1 MTSYMEESEW
11 IEKVGNGDPVAFAEW
26 MDIYSCDIERFA
38 FQYGCSPEQ
47 AGEVAE
53 DTFRE
58 VVQQMKTYVNEDGV
72 QLELYKIAIKK
83 FSDFELIS
91 PIPSSILTFE
101 EDEQL
106 HHQIIQLTSEEKL
119 ALILSQFHGMNDEE
133 VALIIGIPVDDARRR
148 LTAAFDQLE
157 GGNLEKR
164 LGFLGKSYRR
174 IRSSFRKEMVFQ
186 GPVESLIEV
195 RIEKKSMT
203 KKALFSWIAGV
214 SLLIILLTI
223 SVVTSEE
230 YKRSSDEKYLAR
242 LKTSFENEMA
252 TKYMTLGL
260 VEPKGE
266 EQEFYSDMFG
276 YDERQQFEGVTKKIQ
291 EQLTNNE
298 KINRKNVQEQYGEIM
313 GNLEL
318 PSEMVAKLL
327 KKPLSDD
334 RASSEVFIK
343 AYINK
348 VNWISDLYRVA
359 LYEHKGVIIE
369 KVENGTIDVE
379 ELLQKKNTYP
389 EEIRTVL
396 GTMGDQNIGLVKES
410 EWDYFHPI
418 YLENEVGLAIRDSI
432 HEDFRGY
439 LTFLGTNPFNYL
451 AIQSGSTLQQTVD
464 YIVELENT
472 LLVDQQE
479 DQLYQNVL
487 GYYNN
492 VFYDRFIL
500 NEDGRLTGSDGKLK
514 KEYRLA
520 WEKLANTGENSPS
533 AYIMQQI
540 VKEME
545 ESDWETSDSLERLE
559 YHHLYDAVGFAK
571 RGDLQLFTLESVM
584 QESDNEVAVNNPEY
598 IQEVER
604 TYVKFTKGHRL
615 NALVGVKPVVI
626 LGVYLYA
633 NEQEDPKTMWH
644 LTNRESL
651 SLTLKE
657 YVTTWRKQEYQIEK
671 ADILVEEI
679 GSNVL
684 NGVPLTPISY
694 EYKADFVYDGWL
706 ILDEGTGAWLIETAP
721 KVIVKQ

>member
-1 MTSYMEESEW
+1 MEESEW
-11 IEKVGNGDPVAFAEW
+11 IEKVKNGDLVAFAEW

-38 FQYGCSPEQ
+38 FQYGYSPEQ

-53 DTFRE
+53 DAFRE
-58 VVQQMKTYVNEDGV
+58 IVQLMKTYVNEDSV
-72 QLELYKIAIKK
+72 QLDLYKVAIKK

-106 HHQIIQLTSEEKL
+106 HHQIVQLTSGEKL

-133 VALIIGIPVDDARRR
+133 VAAIIGIPVDDARRT
-148 LTAAFDQLE
+148 LTAAYHQLE

-164 LGFLGKSYRR
+164 LEFLDKSHRR
-174 IRSSFRKEMVFQ
+174 IRSVFRKEMVFQ
-186 GPVESLIEV
+186 DPVESLIGV

-266 EQEFYSDMFG
+266 EQEFYSNMFG

-313 GNLEL
+313 GNLEI

-327 KKPLSDD
+327 KKPLTDD
-334 RASSEVFIK
+334 RASSEAFIK
-343 AYINK
+343 AYITK
-348 VNWISDLYRVA
+348 INWISDLYRVA
-359 LYEHKGVIIE
+359 LYEHKGVITE
-369 KVENGTIDVE
+369 KLKNGTIDVE
-379 ELLQKKNTYP
+379 KLLLKKNTYP

-396 GTMGDQNIGLVKES
+396 GAMGDQNLGLVKDS
-410 EWDYFHPI
+410 EWDYFYPL

-439 LTFLGTNPFNYL
+439 MTFLETNPINYL
-451 AIQSGSTLQQTVD
+451 AIQSGSTLQQMVG

-479 DQLYQNVL
+479 DRSYQNIL
-487 GYYNN
+487 DYYNYL
-492 VFYDRFIL
+492 FYEGFIR

-520 WEKLANTGENSPS
+520 WEKLAITGGNSPL
-533 AYIMQQI
+533 AYIMQQV

-545 ESDWETSDSLERLE
+545 ESDWETSNSLARLE

-571 RGDLQLFTLESVM
+571 RGDLQLFTLESDV
-584 QESDNEVAVNNPEY
+584 QESGNEVAVNDPEY
-598 IQEVER
+598 IQEVET
-604 TYVKFTKGHRL
+604 TYVKFSKGHRL

-633 NEQEDPKTMWH
+633 NEQEDPKTMWY
-644 LTNRESL
+644 LSSRESL

-657 YVTTWRKQEYQIEK
+657 YVSTWKKQEYQIEK
-671 ADILVEEI
+671 ADILVTEI
-679 GSNVL
+679 GSNEL

-694 EYKADFVYDGWL
+694 KHEDDFVYDGWI
-706 ILDEGTGAWLIETAP
+706 ILDEGTGAWVIEAAP
-721 KVIVKQ
+721 KSVVKQ

>member
-1 MTSYMEESEW
+1 MGESEW
-11 IEKVGNGDPVAFAEW
+11 IEKVRNGDLVAFAEW
-26 MDIYSCDIERFA
+26 MDIYSCDIEQFA
-38 FQYGCSPEQ
+38 FQYGFSPEQ

-53 DTFRE
+53 ATFRDI
-58 VVQQMKTYVNEDGV
+58 VQLLKTDINEDSV

-91 PIPSSILTFE
+91 PIPSSILAFE

-106 HHQIIQLTSEEKL
+106 HHQIVQLRSEEKL

-133 VALIIGIPVDDARRR
+133 VAAIIGIPVDDARRT
-148 LTAAFDQLE
+148 LTAAYHQLE
-157 GGNLEKR
+157 GENLGNRLE
-164 LGFLGKSYRR
+164 FLGKSYRR

-186 GPVESLIEV
+186 GPVESLTEL
-195 RIEKKSMT
+195 RIEKKSIT

-214 SLLIILLTI
+214 VLLIILLTI

-230 YKRSSDEKYLAR
+230 YKKSFDEKYLAN

-252 TKYMTLGL
+252 TMFMTLGL

-266 EQEFYSDMFG
+266 EQEFYRDMFG
-276 YDERQQFEGVTKKIQ
+276 YDERQQFEQLTKILHK
-291 EQLTNNE
+291 QLTNNE
-298 KINRKNVQEQYGEIM
+298 KINRENVQKQYEEIM
-313 GNLEL
+313 GNLDI

-327 KKPLSDD
+327 KKPLTDD
-334 RASSEVFIK
+334 RASSEAFIK
-343 AYINK
+343 EYLNK
-348 VNWISDLYRVA
+348 INWISDLYSVS
-359 LYEHKGVIIE
+359 LYEHKGIITE
-369 KVENGTIDVE
+369 ELENGMIDVE
-379 ELLQKKNTYP
+379 ELLLKKNTYP

-396 GTMGDQNIGLVKES
+396 GAMGDQNIGLVKES
-410 EWDYFHPI
+410 ERDYFYPL
-418 YLENEVGLAIRDSI
+418 YLENEVGIAIRDSI

-439 LTFLGTNPFNYL
+439 LTFLETNPFNYM
-451 AIQSGSTLQQTVD
+451 AIQSEFTLQQIAD
-464 YIVELENT
+464 YLVELENT

-479 DQLYQNVL
+479 DRLYQNVMSF
-487 GYYNN
+487 YSHI
-492 VFYDRFIL
+492 FYDRFIL

-520 WEKLANTGENSPS
+520 WEKLANSGENSPL

-545 ESDWETSDSLERLE
+545 ESDWETSAILDRLE

-571 RGDLQLFTLESVM
+571 REDLQLFTLESVM
-584 QESDNEVAVNNPEY
+584 QESGNEVAINNPEY
-598 IQEVER
+598 IQEVET
-604 TYVKFTKGHRL
+604 TYVKFTKGHGL
-615 NALVGVKPVVI
+615 NALVDVKPVVI

-633 NEQEDPKTMWH
+633 NEQQDPKTMWH

-694 EYKADFVYDGWL
+694 EYEGDFVYDGWL
-706 ILDEGTGAWLIETAP
+706 ILDEETGAWLIETAP

>member
-1 MTSYMEESEW
+1 MGESGRVK
-11 IEKVGNGDPVAFAEW
+11 KVKNGDFVAFAEW

-38 FQYGCSPEQ
+38 FQYGYSPGQ

-58 VVQQMKTYVNEDGV
+58 IVQLMKTHVNEDSV
-72 QLELYKIAIKK
+72 QLDLYKIAIKK
-83 FSDFELIS
+83 ISSFGLIS
-91 PIPSSILTFE
+91 PIQSGILAFE

-106 HHQIIQLTSEEKL
+106 HHQIVHLTSREKL
-119 ALILSQFHGMNDEE
+119 AFILSQFHEMNDEE
-133 VALIIGIPVDDARRR
+133 VAAIIGIPVEDTRLT
-148 LTAAFDQLE
+148 LTAAYHQLE

-164 LGFLGKSYRR
+164 LEFLDKSYRR
-174 IRSSFRKEMVFQ
+174 IRPSFRKEMVFQ
-186 GPVESLIEV
+186 GPVESLTEV
-195 RIEKKSMT
+195 RIEKKSIT

-214 SLLIILLTI
+214 ILLIILLTI

-230 YKRSSDEKYLAR
+230 YKKSSDEKYLAR

-252 TKYMTLGL
+252 TTFMTLGL

-266 EQEFYSDMFG
+266 EQEFYRDMFG
-276 YDERQQFEGVTKKIQ
+276 YDERQQLEKLTKKLQ
-291 EQLTNNE
+291 KQLTNNE
-298 KINRKNVQEQYGEIM
+298 KINRENVQKQYGEIM
-313 GNLEL
+313 GNLEF

-327 KKPLSDD
+327 KKPLTDD
-334 RASSEVFIK
+334 RASSEAFIK
-343 AYINK
+343 TYITK

-359 LYEHKGVIIE
+359 LYEDKGVITE
-369 KVENGTIDVE
+369 KLENGTVDVE
-379 ELLQKKNTYP
+379 ELLLKKNTYP

-396 GTMGDQNIGLVKES
+396 GAMGEQNIGLVNDS

-439 LTFLGTNPFNYL
+439 LTFLETNPFNYL
-451 AIQSGSTLQQTVD
+451 AIQSGSTLQQTAD
-464 YIVELENT
+464 YIIELEST

-487 GYYNN
+487 SYYNN
-492 VFYDRFIL
+492 VFYERFIL

-520 WEKLANTGENSPS
+520 WEKLADTGENSPVG
-533 AYIMQQI
+533 YIMQQI

-545 ESDWETSDSLERLE
+545 ESDWKTSDRLERLE

-571 RGDLQLFTLESVM
+571 RGDLQLFSFESVI
-584 QESDNEVAVNNPEY
+584 QERGNEVAVNDPEY
-598 IQEVER
+598 VQEVEK
-604 TYVKFTKGHRL
+604 TYVKFSKGHRL

-633 NEQEDPKTMWH
+633 NEQEDPKTMWY
-644 LTNRESL
+644 LSNRESL

-657 YVTTWRKQEYQIEK
+657 YVDTWKKQEYQIEN
-671 ADILVEEI
+671 ADILVTEI
-679 GSNVL
+679 GSNEL

-694 EYKADFVYDGWL
+694 KHKDDFVYDGWI
-706 ILDEGTGAWLIETAP
+706 ILDEGTETWLIETAP
-721 KVIVKQ
+721 KTILEQ